1 MATPVLIIGKSG
13 AGKSTSLRKCAGDPD
28 WNLIRVLDKPLP
40 FKGKINGWPTDNY
53 LEVMK
58 CLAAS
63 KAHNIVIDDAGY
75 LITNSFMRGHS
86 NVGSGNSQFQF
97 YNTMAD
103 NFWNLIMF
111 VINKLPPNKIVYMM
125 MHEQQDDFGN
135 IRPKTIGKLLD
146 EKVTIEGMFTIVLRA
161 VKDSQ
166 GYAFITQSEDMAVSK
181 SPMGMFESERI
192 DNDMKLVEEAIR
204 SYYEIPV
211 PEATK

>member
-1 MATPVLIIGKSG
+1 
-13 AGKSTSLRKCAGDPD
+13 
-28 WNLIRVLDKPLP
+28 
-40 FKGKINGWPTDNY
+40 
-53 LEVMK
+53 
-58 CLAAS
+58 
-63 KAHNIVIDDAGY
+63 
-75 LITNSFMRGHS
+75 MRGHS